1 MEVQEV
7 WQAEYYRDGGSYS
20 FCFIGED
27 GKPYEFISQVVLLDS
42 GAKRYKAPV
51 IFWDNYNSGKVVKA
65 LDWQEAKDFIDKL
78 VFDNDIFQEFKA
90 LIAEYAELTPT
101 LKTLL

>member
-1 MEVQEV
+1 MKVQEV

-27 GKPYEFISQVVLLDS
+27 GEPYEFISKVVPLDS

-51 IFWDNYNSGKVVKA
+51 IFLDNCNSGKVIKA
-65 LDWQEAKDFIDKL
+65 LNWGEAKDFIDKL
-78 VFDNDIFQEFKA
+78 EFDNDIFNEFKA
-90 LIAEYAELTPT
+90 LIAEYAELSPT
-101 LKTLL
+101 LKTLP